1 RRKGHIRRYGGRGY
15 PALRKKHIFFHLLF
29 LFLLFVFT
37 IESSVRHSNNFTY
50 ASPAAVALCEETTS
64 ERGGE
69 ALYIIASKIYFIDNV
84 SPD

>member
-1 RRKGHIRRYGGRGY
+1 MTKV
-15 PALRKKHIFFHLLF
+15 KKHIFSFTI
-29 LFLLFVFT
+29 FVF
-37 IESSVRHSNNFTY
+37 IICIYNRIVRKTFKQLHLCL
-50 ASPAAVALCEETTS
+50 PAAVALCEETTS